1 MIEALEHISIAMI
14 FAIAFLFTGYINSY
28 DLREFIRCHSL
39 SHEHL
44 ISAKH
49 FLQRDAIF
57 DDNTE
62 EELMKWYNF
71 IFYHF
76 STTLNNKADDFSND
90 EIRHEML
97 YYYNMTT
104 DSVSKGYGLKYY
116 QFMNEKVL
124 PKIRKFQQDI
134 RSDIRSVGVKIEF

>member
-1 MIEALEHISIAMI
+1 MV
-14 FAIAFLFTGYINSY
+14 FAIAYLFTGYINSF
-28 DLREFIRCHSL
+28 DLREFVRCHSL

-62 EELMKWYNF
+62 QELLKWYNF

-76 STTLNNKADDFSND
+76 STSLNNKADDFSND
-90 EIRHEML
+90 EIRHEFPFDF
-97 YYYNMTT
+97 NMTLS
-104 DSVSKGYGLKYY
+104 DNVSKGYGMKYY
-116 QFMNEKVL
+116 RFMNEIVL
-124 PKIRKFQQDI
+124 PKIRRFQQEIRMDI
-134 RSDIRSVGVKIEF
+134 RLV